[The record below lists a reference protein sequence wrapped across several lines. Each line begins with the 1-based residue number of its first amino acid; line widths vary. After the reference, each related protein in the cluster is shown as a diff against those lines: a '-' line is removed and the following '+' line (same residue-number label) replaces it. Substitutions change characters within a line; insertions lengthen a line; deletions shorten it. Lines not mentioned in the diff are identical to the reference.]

1 MHKKKK
7 LNSRKIVVLFIVTTI
22 IIVFQTISKFKS
34 SVATNSTARV
44 AYPAID
50 LTSSQILE
58 TSINPNSA
66 EKEFVFSVKNSNGVN
81 KTQVTMKYNIQIET
95 LSNLPLEFELYT
107 YDNEKMGTTNLLNGN
122 GKKTNEFILS
132 DFDNDEK
139 NTYKLKIK
147 WKDGATDYRYNN
159 TIDYVRIRVNSEQ
172 VN

>member
-81 KTQVTMKYNIQIET
+81 KTQVTMKYNIQIES

-107 YDNEKMGTTNLLNGN
+107 YDNEKSYYEEIYT
-122 GKKTNEFILS
+122 EF
-132 DFDNDEK
+132 
-139 NTYKLKIK
+139 
-147 WKDGATDYRYNN
+147 
-159 TIDYVRIRVNSEQ
+159 NS
-172 VN
+172 